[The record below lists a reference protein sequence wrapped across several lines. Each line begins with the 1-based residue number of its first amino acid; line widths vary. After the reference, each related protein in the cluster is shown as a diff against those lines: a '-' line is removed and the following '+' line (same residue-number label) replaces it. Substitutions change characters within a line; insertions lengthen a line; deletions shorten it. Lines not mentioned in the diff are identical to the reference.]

1 MKWRIDF
8 SKDSLKFLEK
18 NNLQENFV
26 IDKIKLALRKF
37 KGEDINI
44 NIKKLR
50 GEWEGFYRIR
60 VGKLRI
66 IFEFQFE
73 NYRVYIEEIDW
84 RGSAYK

>member
-18 NNLQENFV
+18 NNLQENFI
-26 IDKIKLALRKF
+26 IDKIKLVLRKF

-60 VGKLRI
+60 FGKLRI
-66 IFEFQFE
+66 IAEFQFE
-73 NYRVYIEEIDW
+73 GCRAYIERIDW
-84 RGSAYK
+84 RGSVYK